1 MSGNLQFN
9 KIMAAGLTAA
19 LVIVVARVGVDALYH
34 TEPPAKPGYAVEVAE
49 AEAGGGAAAVELD
62 PDWGTVLPTADLA
75 AGEKAF
81 GKCVSCHNVDPANA
95 NMTGPG
101 LWGVVG
107 RATASHAGF
116 AYSDGMKAHAAEAPT
131 WTYDQL
137 YHFLGNP
144 AKWVK
149 GTKMGFAGIKKPE
162 ERIALIAYLHSKGST
177 GYAIPAPDPSRQPG
191 AAPAAGAA
199 APAQPAEATAA
210 PAVASPA
217 PAKSAKAVPAASAS
231 PAPAQA
237 AEVEAPAAA
246 Q

>member
-107 RATASHAGF
+107 RATAGHAGF

-131 WTYDQL
+131 WTYDEL

-177 GYAIPAPDPSRQPG
+177 GYPIPAPDPSRQPG
-191 AAPAAGAA
+191 AAPAAAGA
-199 APAQPAEATAA
+199 APAQPAEAAAA
-210 PAVASPA
+210 PATAASPA
-217 PAKSAKAVPAASAS
+217 SAKAAPAASA
-231 PAPAQA
+231 
-237 AEVEAPAAA
+237 EAPADA

>member
-34 TEPPAKPGYAVEVAE
+34 TEPPAKPGYAIEVAE
-49 AEAGGGAAAVELD
+49 APAGGGAAAVEVD
-62 PDWGTVLPTADLA
+62 PDWGTVLPTADIA
-75 AGEKAF
+75 AGEKVF

-177 GYAIPAPDPSRQPG
+177 LAIPAPDPSRQPG
-191 AAPAAGAA
+191 AAPAAGTAAPAEAAA
-199 APAQPAEATAA
+199 APATAA
-210 PAVASPA
+210 STA
-217 PAKSAKAVPAASAS
+217 SAKAAPAASAT
-231 PAPAQA
+231 PAPAPA
-237 AEVEAPAAA
+237 ASAEAPAAA

>member
-9 KIMAAGLTAA
+9 KILGAGLATA
-19 LVIVVARVGVDALYH
+19 LVIVGVRIGVDALYH
-34 TEPPAKPGYAVEVAE
+34 TETPAKPGYAVEVAE
-49 AEAGGGAAAVELD
+49 APSGEGGAAAVEID

-107 RATASHAGF
+107 RATAAHAGF

-177 GYAIPAPDPSRQPG
+177 LAIPAPDPSRQPG
-191 AAPAAGAA
+191 AAAPAA
-199 APAQPAEATAA
+199 
-210 PAVASPA
+210 
-217 PAKSAKAVPAASAS
+217 
-231 PAPAQA
+231 
-237 AEVEAPAAA
+237 EAPAAA
-246 Q
+246 PAAAAH

>member
-49 AEAGGGAAAVELD
+49 APAGGGAAAVEVD
-62 PDWGTVLPTADLA
+62 PDWGTVLPTADIA
-75 AGEKAF
+75 AGEKVF

-177 GYAIPAPDPSRQPG
+177 LAIPAPDPSRQTG
-191 AAPAAGAA
+191 AAPAEAAA
-199 APAQPAEATAA
+199 APATA
-210 PAVASPA
+210 ASPA
-217 PAKSAKAVPAASAS
+217 SAKAAPAASAT
-231 PAPAQA
+231 PAPAPA
-237 AEVEAPAAA
+237 ASAEAPAAA

>member
-49 AEAGGGAAAVELD
+49 AEAGGGTAAVELD
-62 PDWGTVLPTADLA
+62 PDWGTVLPTADIA
-75 AGEKAF
+75 AGEKVF

-191 AAPAAGAA
+191 AAPAAAGAA
-199 APAQPAEATAA
+199 PTQPAPKEG
-210 PAVASPA
+210 AVATPPTGSTAGGPL
-217 PAKSAKAVPAASAS
+217 PTGSASAS
-231 PAPAQA
+231 A
-237 AEVEAPAAA
+237 APAAA

>member
-9 KIMAAGLTAA
+9 KIMAAGLMAA
-19 LVIVVARVGVDALYH
+19 LAIVVVRVGVDALYH
-34 TEPPAKPGYAVEVAE
+34 TEPPEKPGYAIEVAE
-49 AEAGGGAAAVELD
+49 TEAGGGAAAAEID

-177 GYAIPAPDPSRQPG
+177 GYAIPAPDPARQPG
-191 AAPAAGAA
+191 AAPAAG
-199 APAQPAEATAA
+199 E
-210 PAVASPA
+210 
-217 PAKSAKAVPAASAS
+217 
-231 PAPAQA
+231 APAQA
-237 AEVEAPAAA
+237 APAEGAVATPPTGSTSGGPAAAGSASASAAPAAA
-246 Q
+246 H